1 MTMTQT
7 PKNQNPNQ
15 KMTRTVELR
24 DAQFSENEE
33 QRKVLEGYAV
43 VFDTPT
49 VLYEYNGIEYKEI
62 IDREALKN
70 ADMKDVCLKYNHG
83 DNALI
88 LARTRNGSLQLT
100 VDGHGLKFRATL
112 PNTTSANDVHE
123 LVKDGILDKC
133 SFAFRVEED
142 SYNSDTHTRTIL
154 KIKRMYDVSVV
165 DIPAYEDT
173 NVEARSYFDGIAKEQ
188 IASERAKRVQKLIC
202 RTYL

>member
-1 MTMTQT
+1 MTTIQAT
-7 PKNQNPNQ
+7 KTPNQ
-15 KMTRTVELR
+15 KMTRTIELR
-24 DAQFSENEE
+24 EAQVSENEE

-49 VLYEYNGIEYKEI
+49 VLYEYDGIEYKEV
-62 IDREALKN
+62 IDKDALSN

-88 LARTRNGSLQLT
+88 LARTRNGSLELT

-142 SYNSDTHTRTIL
+142 SYNSETHTRTIL

-188 IASERAKRVQKLIC
+188 NAMERAKRLKKLIV

>member
-1 MTMTQT
+1 MTTTQAT
-7 PKNQNPNQ
+7 KTPNQ
-15 KMTRTVELR
+15 KMTRTIELR
-24 DAQFSENEE
+24 EAQVSENDE

-49 VLYEYNGIEYKEI
+49 VLYEYDGIEYKEI
-62 IDREALKN
+62 INKDALSN

-88 LARTRNGSLQLT
+88 LARTRNGSLELT

-142 SYNSDTHTRTIL
+142 SYNSETHTRTIL

-188 IASERAKRVQKLIC
+188 NAMERAKRLKKLIV

>member
-1 MTMTQT
+1 MTTTQAT
-7 PKNQNPNQ
+7 KTPNQ
-15 KMTRTVELR
+15 KMTRTIELR
-24 DAQFSENEE
+24 EAQVSENDE

-49 VLYEYNGIEYKEI
+49 VLYEYDGIEYKEV
-62 IDREALKN
+62 IDKDALSN

-88 LARTRNGSLQLT
+88 LARTRNGSLKLT

-142 SYNSDTHTRTIL
+142 SYNSETHTRTIL

-188 IASERAKRVQKLIC
+188 NAMERAKRLKKLIV